1 MHGPRHTPDDAGSAA
16 RVLYRGRVGVRGAM
30 FVEAVIVISFM
41 VVALT
46 GLMFFKEYYGKQLR
60 AMRLARA
67 AAIVYSM
74 GACKEDA
81 NDPNKPVAWTDKDKA
96 KLNAT
101 TAPKDVDQDP
111 GMSNAMQQSGASYG
125 QQSAQQG
132 GAMDSG
138 NMLNKM
144 VMTVFSGEA
153 KIQEQRSPLAGGT
166 KDIFKGTVQSKSYV
180 SCGDEVLTGSTFDQ
194 MVEKI
199 IGVFKSFW

>member
-1 MHGPRHTPDDAGSAA
+1 MHEPRHPPDNTGNAA
-16 RVLYRGRVGVRGAM
+16 RVLPRGRAGLRGAM

-67 AAIVYSM
+67 AAIAYSM
-74 GACKEDA
+74 GACKDNVNTPA
-81 NDPNKPVAWTDKDKA
+81 AWTDKDKF
-96 KLNAT
+96 KLNAAA
-101 TAPKDVDQDP
+101 APKDVDQDP
-111 GMSNAMQQSGASYG
+111 GMSNAMQQSGGSYG

-132 GAMDSG
+132 GALDSG
-138 NMLNKM
+138 NVLNKM

-153 KIQEQRSPLAGGT
+153 KIQEQRGPLAGGT

-194 MVEKI
+194 MVGKI